1 MTAEQIIYDKLR
13 YVWMNENVT
22 ITDLSR
28 LAHNAVTEIRNEFI
42 NAGVNVWPT
51 EGRGVKHESRAA
63 PF

>member
-1 MTAEQIIYDKLR
+1 MKAEQIIYDKLR

-51 EGRGVKHESRAA
+51 KEGGET
-63 PF
+63 